1 MSIGSQRRKNQAR
14 EAAIKAAI
22 PCPACRAR
30 RQARKLNQQAAAA
43 VLARVEA
50 CNAHLAAPEPVS
62 GRTEVSVGE
71 HTVA

>member
-1 MSIGSQRRKNQAR
+1 MNSQATWR
-14 EAAIKAAI
+14 EVGKASWRLGRAASHVLAL
-22 PCPACRAR
+22 
-30 RQARKLNQQAAAA
+30 QARKLNQQAAAA

-71 HTVA
+71 HIVA

>member
-1 MSIGSQRRKNQAR
+1 MNAGSKPLT
-14 EAAIKAAI
+14 AILSE
-22 PCPACRAR
+22 PATTR
-30 RQARKLNQQAAAA
+30 ARKLNQQASAA

-50 CNAHLAAPEPVS
+50 CNAHLAVPEPVS